1 MKQWCSSNDFIVI
14 NDNSEKVARCFY
26 VWRRKRG
33 RELTNGETERE
44 CVRGGVSARRE
55 MVSPYND
62 QNICIN
68 TQQKRNMIKR
78 MNAVD
83 KVSIRQPFPLDKLTH
98 LFFLLGTF
106 KIQLQSC
113 RSMIHWLQVIC
124 FVNVVDASGEQQQ
137 QLRRRQHHQQPG
149 VNVIK
154 HFSFVTDD

>member
-1 MKQWCSSNDFIVI
+1 MKQRCSSNDFIVI

-33 RELTNGETERE
+33 REPTNGETERVCVWEAE
-44 CVRGGVSARRE
+44 CLQGGRWHQ
-55 MVSPYND
+55 YND

-98 LFFLLGTF
+98 LFFSLGTF
-106 KIQLQSC
+106 KIWLQS
-113 RSMIHWLQVIC
+113 RRFIIHWLQVVR
-124 FVNVVDASGEQQQ
+124 FVNVVDAAGEQQQ

-154 HFSFVTDD
+154 HFFFITDD